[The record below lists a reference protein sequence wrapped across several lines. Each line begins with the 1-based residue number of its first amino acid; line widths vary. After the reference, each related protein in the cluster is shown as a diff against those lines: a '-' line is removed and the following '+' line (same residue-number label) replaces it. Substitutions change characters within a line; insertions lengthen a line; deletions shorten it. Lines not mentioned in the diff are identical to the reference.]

1 MYGEQYEENVYWRQG
16 EKGQLIQLIQH
27 DIKKIKRWKI
37 WHEMRCGIK
46 ETSLPPPPP
55 TPALI
60 FSHLTATDVN
70 IAA

>member
-16 EKGQLIQLIQH
+16 EKGQLIQLTIS
-27 DIKKIKRWKI
+27 KRSNGEKCD
-37 WHEMRCGIK
+37 MKCVVVSRK
-46 ETSLPPPPP
+46 RPFPPPP

-60 FSHLTATDVN
+60 FSYLTTTDVN